1 MRVVIHFKLIRDAI
15 LKAGLSETEWAKRY
29 GFSQR
34 AVNSWVKEERA
45 PRFKNILKL
54 AQALDCSVSD
64 ICPNLP
70 CEEFR
75 EAVIKTG
82 DHSML
87 QAAYENK
94 TYPKE
99 FLDQVSQEMNI
110 KITVNEQGANM
121 TKLAFYRRKAGLTQE
136 SLGEKL
142 GVSNKTI
149 SKWETGKCLPD
160 VEMMMKL
167 SRALGVSIS
176 ELYECIENAKDGTKE
191 DYNEERIWQY
201 KKYSIVS
208 CFLILLSLVFLL
220 FLTENWS
227 RFDNIEDILRF
238 ILIMFS
244 IASFTLGIFFQLAQ
258 FIRLYSYSKNK
269 YYREE
274 YVKVMKKYGIIFLVC
289 LSAVLIIPLIVIVI
303 ANVVDFLN

>member
-1 MRVVIHFKLIRDAI
+1 MRIGEKIAEMRKQNNMTQKDLAEKL
-15 LKAGLSETEWAKRY
+15 
-29 GFSQR
+29 
-34 AVNSWVKEERA
+34 N
-45 PRFKNILKL
+45 
-54 AQALDCSVSD
+54 VSD
-64 ICPNLP
+64 K
-70 CEEFR
+70 
-75 EAVIKTG
+75 V
-82 DHSML
+82 
-87 QAAYENK
+87 
-94 TYPKE
+94 
-99 FLDQVSQEMNI
+99 
-110 KITVNEQGANM
+110 
-121 TKLAFYRRKAGLTQE
+121 
-136 SLGEKL
+136 
-142 GVSNKTI
+142 I

-176 ELYECIENAKDGTKE
+176 ELYECIENTEDRVKE

-289 LSAVLIIPLIVIVI
+289 LSAVLIIPLIVIII
-303 ANVVDFLN
+303 ANIVDFLN

>member
-1 MRVVIHFKLIRDAI
+1 MCISEKIAQMRKMNNMTQKDLAEKL
-15 LKAGLSETEWAKRY
+15 
-29 GFSQR
+29 
-34 AVNSWVKEERA
+34 N
-45 PRFKNILKL
+45 
-54 AQALDCSVSD
+54 VSD
-64 ICPNLP
+64 K
-70 CEEFR
+70 
-75 EAVIKTG
+75 V
-82 DHSML
+82 
-87 QAAYENK
+87 
-94 TYPKE
+94 
-99 FLDQVSQEMNI
+99 
-110 KITVNEQGANM
+110 
-121 TKLAFYRRKAGLTQE
+121 
-136 SLGEKL
+136 
-142 GVSNKTI
+142 I

-160 VEMMMKL
+160 VETMLKL
-167 SRALGVSIS
+167 SKVLDVSIS
-176 ELYECIENAKDGTKE
+176 ELYECVEKSEKTTAE

-238 ILIMFS
+238 ILIMLS
-244 IASFTLGIFFQLAQ
+244 ISSFTLGIIFQLTQ

-289 LSAVLIIPLIVIVI
+289 LSAVLIIPLIVTII

>member
-1 MRVVIHFKLIRDAI
+1 MFLEKLHYFCYHLAEGGDYMCISDKIAEMRKQNNMTQKDLAEKL
-15 LKAGLSETEWAKRY
+15 
-29 GFSQR
+29 
-34 AVNSWVKEERA
+34 N
-45 PRFKNILKL
+45 
-54 AQALDCSVSD
+54 VSD
-64 ICPNLP
+64 K
-70 CEEFR
+70 
-75 EAVIKTG
+75 V
-82 DHSML
+82 
-87 QAAYENK
+87 
-94 TYPKE
+94 
-99 FLDQVSQEMNI
+99 
-110 KITVNEQGANM
+110 
-121 TKLAFYRRKAGLTQE
+121 
-136 SLGEKL
+136 
-142 GVSNKTI
+142 I

-176 ELYECIENAKDGTKE
+176 ELYECIENTKDGTKE

-220 FLTENWS
+220 FLTNNWS

-244 IASFTLGIFFQLAQ
+244 IASFTLGIFFQITQ

-289 LSAVLIIPLIVIVI
+289 LSVVLIIPLIVTII
-303 ANVVDFLN
+303 ANVVDF